1 MLRTALDLTFALRVA
16 FPAVRVAF
24 PAVRVAFPAL
34 RVAFPVV
41 WSGVL
46 WPTELF
52 EGCTVEARLARELVP
67 GITNPRRQRCEQV
80 SHPTL
85 EFTARANHV
94 SMKVGTSRPRP

>member
-1 MLRTALDLTFALRVA
+1 LRNAPETEREFNVLRTALDLTFAL
-16 FPAVRVAF
+16 RVAF

-52 EGCTVEARLARELVP
+52 EGCTVEARLAREL
-67 GITNPRRQRCEQV
+67 GRAA
-80 SHPTL
+80 
-85 EFTARANHV
+85 ARDTDGLAL
-94 SMKVGTSRPRP
+94 M

>member
-1 MLRTALDLTFALRVA
+1 MWERLLGSRNALVLRNAPATEREFNVLRTALDLTFALRVA

-52 EGCTVEARLARELVP
+52 EGCTVEARLAREL
-67 GITNPRRQRCEQV
+67 GRAA
-80 SHPTL
+80 
-85 EFTARANHV
+85 ARDTDGLAL
-94 SMKVGTSRPRP
+94 M